1 MIKEKIDNSIFNKF
15 SKKKD
20 QVNLFLIKNNI
31 LINILIIFIFYL
43 SLQYARKFL
52 PIAQET
58 HFLATQIQSYI
69 DKVDSGT
76 FIYTFLR
83 TPAYDLIID
92 PIFNNQVLFA
102 FFAYSLPF
110 IICLTIYLFVFKI
123 TNNSIY
129 SFYSTLLFLTVPI
142 MVNILH
148 TIGINDAYS
157 KITFLYPRIDI
168 WYRTFSV
175 RQMHGIIFLIS
186 LIFLYKK
193 RNITFIILTFFN
205 LFIHPNSG
213 LITLS
218 IFIIY
223 FFIKSFYE
231 RKNLKILLI
240 LSSIILLF
248 SIYKLL
254 ILSSNIN
261 WTSELN
267 SSDWYLNL
275 IRDEGDDF
283 SVIYRL
289 QNDTL
294 IVLATFVIYFLCI
307 WLFIKKKY
315 FDLTSLLLI
324 ISIISMYVIFF
335 LIEIMI
341 FYFKQ
346 YYLAQIFL
354 PLQPGWKIL
363 GYAIFPLL
371 ILIYYTL
378 KNFFNFEKFYFTILV
393 ASLVISLFCI
403 HFGNKKNLEKT
414 KFYFSNL
421 KNDNV
426 SYYDYLK
433 LRYWQ
438 VNIARKVYNIN
449 NDKILKHVDFK
460 NVFEKRNNEIKIN
473 NNQKLFSENFE
484 KKFNTLEC
492 IKELDS
498 FNGLVPDHTGI
509 IIPPYFIHFRDF
521 FSKKNI
527 FFQEHHDGNLSMG
540 NLKVFSYYNNKMVK
554 LLNTDYI
561 NLPPKTSGYQATFM
575 RNIFLKLTEND
586 FILIQNEHKNYE
598 YLITENIHKIKD
610 LKKIKNGNCFNLY
623 KINE

>member
-1 MIKEKIDNSIFNKF
+1 MYEKIS
-15 SKKKD
+15 
-20 QVNLFLIKNNI
+20 LLLIKKNNQ
-31 LINILIIFIFYL
+31 INILMIFIFYS
-43 SLQYARKFL
+43 SLQYARQFL
-52 PIAQET
+52 PLPGET
-58 HFLATQIQSYI
+58 HFLATQIQSYV

-307 WLFIKKKY
+307 WLFIKKNI
-315 FDLTSLLLI
+315 LT
-324 ISIISMYVIFF
+324 
-335 LIEIMI
+335 
-341 FYFKQ
+341 
-346 YYLAQIFL
+346 
-354 PLQPGWKIL
+354 
-363 GYAIFPLL
+363 
-371 ILIYYTL
+371 
-378 KNFFNFEKFYFTILV
+378 
-393 ASLVISLFCI
+393 
-403 HFGNKKNLEKT
+403 
-414 KFYFSNL
+414 
-421 KNDNV
+421 
-426 SYYDYLK
+426 
-433 LRYWQ
+433 
-438 VNIARKVYNIN
+438 
-449 NDKILKHVDFK
+449 
-460 NVFEKRNNEIKIN
+460 
-473 NNQKLFSENFE
+473 
-484 KKFNTLEC
+484 
-492 IKELDS
+492 
-498 FNGLVPDHTGI
+498 
-509 IIPPYFIHFRDF
+509 
-521 FSKKNI
+521 
-527 FFQEHHDGNLSMG
+527 
-540 NLKVFSYYNNKMVK
+540 
-554 LLNTDYI
+554 
-561 NLPPKTSGYQATFM
+561 
-575 RNIFLKLTEND
+575 
-586 FILIQNEHKNYE
+586 
-598 YLITENIHKIKD
+598 
-610 LKKIKNGNCFNLY
+610 
-623 KINE
+623 